1 MAMTRTC
8 SGKLG
13 RHGCWDCFLFGG
25 MLRKKNS
32 EVWLLNPWEL
42 WILGGCG
49 DLGTDDSTF
58 WFVPVVFLVV
68 VELKMDQ
75 NASICCTG
83 MYWEFGYWIAMD
95 WLEQENV
102 PRHSQLFFSSLLF
115 ECWLVVWNI
124 FYFSIYWEQ
133 SFQLTNIFQRDWNHQ
148 PDYVGWYPW
157 NLLWWC
163 NTLIWCGSTLRA
175 KSVVVFKFFFRH
187 CCWVWCWWTQ
197 ISTRLMMM
205 KNKENNEH
213 GPLSLMM
220 YHYLPIENGEQSF
233 HVRKCLVWHSN
244 AFHVCRVPGVPRL
257 LRPRRLR
264 PRHQPRLPR
273 VPPRPRHAVWHDRVD
288 LHDHESSGEEVLHHQ
303 QTHHRWI
310 EWNDGGWSE
319 DVCRASQEL
328 LIGAWYQWSIKRA

>member
-102 PRHSQLFFSSLLF
+102 PRHSQLFFLHSCLNVGWWFGTFFIFPYIGNNHSNWLIFFRGIEPTNQITLVDIPEICFDGATLLF
-115 ECWLVVWNI
+115 GVGQHYGPNPWLCSS
-124 FYFSIYWEQ
+124 FFSGIAAG
-133 SFQLTNIFQRDWNHQ
+133 FG
-148 PDYVGWYPW
+148 VGELKYPPG
-157 NLLWWC
+157 WW
-163 NTLIWCGSTLRA
+163 
-175 KSVVVFKFFFRH
+175 
-187 CCWVWCWWTQ
+187 WWR
-197 ISTRLMMM
+197 TRKTVNM
-205 KNKENNEH
+205 
-213 GPLSLMM
+213 
-220 YHYLPIENGEQSF
+220 
-233 HVRKCLVWHSN
+233 
-244 AFHVCRVPGVPRL
+244 
-257 LRPRRLR
+257 
-264 PRHQPRLPR
+264 
-273 VPPRPRHAVWHDRVD
+273 
-288 LHDHESSGEEVLHHQ
+288 VL
-303 QTHHRWI
+303 
-310 EWNDGGWSE
+310 
-319 DVCRASQEL
+319 
-328 LIGAWYQWSIKRA
+328 